1 MVAGVHLV
9 GVLLTAVYVASASQT
24 SGQAVLVWALWA
36 VVDIPVSLLAYTLSG
51 MAPVTVHAVFGTL
64 WWYLLAM
71 VAITIAK
78 QWRSRAS
85 QRVRNDAA

>member
-9 GVLLTAVYVASASQT
+9 GVMLTAVYVAFASQT

-36 VVDIPVSLLAYTLSG
+36 VVDMPVSLLAYTLSG
-51 MAPVTVHAVFGTL
+51 MEPVEIHAVFGSL

-71 VAITIAK
+71 LAIAIRK
-78 QWRSRAS
+78 QLRSRAS
-85 QRVRNDAA
+85 QRMGDDAA